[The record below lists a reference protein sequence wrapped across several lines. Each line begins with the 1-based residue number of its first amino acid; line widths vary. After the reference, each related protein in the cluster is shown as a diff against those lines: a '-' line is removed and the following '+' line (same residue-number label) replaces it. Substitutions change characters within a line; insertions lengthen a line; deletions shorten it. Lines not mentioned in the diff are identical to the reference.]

1 MHAKMAEKQDEP
13 GPHSRRLKNPQSSRL
28 PDLHL
33 GGDLGLGVGDL
44 DTHLLRAGNDVDSLS
59 RRDVVGDPVR
69 RSVFRHSTG

>member
-13 GPHSRRLKNPQSSRL
+13 GPRSRLKNPQPSR
-28 PDLHL
+28 PALHL

-59 RRDVVGDPVR
+59 RRDVVGDPIL
-69 RSVFRHSTG
+69 